1 MKIIKI
7 AAMLPA
13 FIVAAGAAQAL
24 ESLDAYY
31 CNIIS
36 NITEQAKFEGAISGY
51 FDGAITQGGAPS
63 TGGITVK
70 TDTAAAPFHLI
81 KNGDGTNEF
90 MVNDAYSGETLN
102 GTVTINLGCLMLYV
116 PDSDAINI
124 KVEVNGGGK
133 LGMASSEQTYLNN
146 LVMDGGCLVVDT
158 GGPIFVNEGLEILD
172 GGMIICVGSA
182 AEGDVVPDFL
192 IWDSL
197 LDIDMS
203 RIFEDAISSGIILI
217 EDADGIQYEIADG
230 YEIDG
235 GTLSL
240 IVGAPIPEAS
250 SLAAFLGA
258 AALSFAAL
266 RRRASAR

>member
-36 NITEQAKFEGAISGY
+36 NITEQAKFEG
-51 FDGAITQGGAPS
+51 
-63 TGGITVK
+63 GIIVK
-70 TDTAAAPFHLI
+70 TDTATAPFHLI

-90 MVNDAYSGETLN
+90 MVNDAYSGETFN
-102 GTVTINLGCLMLYV
+102 GTVTINSGCLMLYV

-133 LGMASSEQTYLNN
+133 LGMASPEQTYLNN

-182 AEGDVVPDFL
+182 AEGDVVSDFL

-230 YEIDG
+230 YVLD
-235 GTLSL
+235 GTLSF

-258 AALSFAAL
+258 AALAFAAL
-266 RRRASAR
+266 RQCASAR